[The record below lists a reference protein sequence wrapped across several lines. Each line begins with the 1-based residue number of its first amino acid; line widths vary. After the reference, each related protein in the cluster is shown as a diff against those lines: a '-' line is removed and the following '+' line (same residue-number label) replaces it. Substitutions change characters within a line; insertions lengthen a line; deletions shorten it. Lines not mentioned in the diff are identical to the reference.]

1 MEPFR
6 IALSGDFRKPDG
18 SPTFPSFDLAPITGK
33 PGALQ
38 RTSQQ
43 VQAGGDV
50 AKHASAKFQRLLALQ
65 DLAYQ
70 AQPGA

>member
-33 PGALQ
+33 PNIEIRWVDAVNGIMP
-38 RTSQQ
+38 
-43 VQAGGDV
+43 
-50 AKHASAKFQRLLALQ
+50 AKGLEISTR
-65 DLAYQ
+65 
-70 AQPGA
+70 